1 MAVPQAD
8 PDEIRRRGATSRQR
22 PAAGFRDG
30 AAAVAMK
37 VRHPGLV
44 ALSITAS
51 AAFSWVLWRWLPG
64 FIDSINIMLLG
75 YSELLLPVWLHTTLQ
90 MFFSLYIWGGLFP
103 FILFTALSF
112 LPGKDERD
120 AVSLPFV
127 SIIIPSFNEE
137 ANIARCIESALAIDY
152 PEYEILVVDDGS
164 RDLTLP
170 IIENYNVSYIR
181 MRSNHGKSAALNL
194 GLERAKGD
202 IVFFTDSD
210 SSLHPMVLRYLT
222 AAFSDPSIGAVAG
235 KVLLKKSDSYLQK
248 MQSIE
253 YLYGQAVIKEA
264 QFRSG
269 YSVSIC
275 PGPVTA
281 FRREALLRVGGFRT
295 RTLAEDFDVTLE
307 LLEHGYQTAYEP
319 RAIAYTS
326 AMGRWGDLRKQRIR
340 WSRGHLQ
347 VYRQHRDTLFT
358 GRTGLLSLFWLP
370 YALFIGYGSAFLE
383 MVFLAVFPSIVI
395 LSSMP
400 LSFLKYGFVYM
411 LVMECI
417 TAMQGMISVL
427 QSGHAKPSLLLATF
441 LTQPYRIFLSYTR
454 IVAFVY
460 EMQDRKKT
468 W

>member
-1 MAVPQAD
+1 MSRKNAAAVISGD
-8 PDEIRRRGATSRQR
+8 
-22 PAAGFRDG
+22 

-37 VRHPGLV
+37 VRHPWLV
-44 ALSITAS
+44 ALSVVVSS
-51 AAFSWVLWRWLPG
+51 AISWVLWRWLPG
-64 FIDSINIMLLG
+64 FIDSMNIMLLG
-75 YSELLLPVWLHTTLQ
+75 YSELLLPAWLHATLQ
-90 MFFSLYIWGGLFP
+90 MFFSIYIWGSLFP
-103 FILFTALSF
+103 FILFTILSF
-112 LPGKDERD
+112 LPRKAERE
-120 AVSLPFV
+120 AVSPPFV

-152 PEYEILVVDDGS
+152 PEYEVIVVDDGS
-164 RDLTLP
+164 LDLTLP
-170 IIENYNVSYIR
+170 IIENYNVSCIR
-181 MRSNHGKSAALNL
+181 LRSNRGKSAAVNL
-194 GLERAKGD
+194 GLERAKGE

-210 SSLHPMVLRYLT
+210 SSLDPMVLRYLT

-235 KVLLKKSDSYLQK
+235 KVLLKKSDTYLQK

-253 YLYGQAVIKEA
+253 YLYGQAVVKEA

-281 FRREALLRVGGFRT
+281 FRKDVLLRVGGFRT

-307 LLEHGYQTAYEP
+307 LLEHGFQTAYEP
-319 RAIAYTS
+319 RAVAYTS
-326 AMGRWGDLRKQRIR
+326 AMTSWRGLKKQRIR

-347 VYRQHRDTLFT
+347 VYRQHRETLFT

-395 LSSMP
+395 FSSMP
-400 LSFLKYGFVYM
+400 LTFLKYGFVYM

-454 IVAFVY
+454 IVAFIY
-460 EMQDRKKT
+460 EIQNRKTT